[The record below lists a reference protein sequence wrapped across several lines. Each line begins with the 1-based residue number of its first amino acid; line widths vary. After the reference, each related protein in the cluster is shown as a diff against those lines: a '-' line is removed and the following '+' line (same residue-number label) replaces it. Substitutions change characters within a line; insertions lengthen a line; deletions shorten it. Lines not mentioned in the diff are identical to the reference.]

1 MSSIYPKHLNVN
13 FRKLNKVSL
22 LKLLK
27 HYKVDEAKSTKTQA
41 ELAVLV
47 GRIFD
52 SSFPIENQVID
63 KFAAQY
69 CHADADA
76 GISKKRTFSA
86 REQLDSEPAMLG
98 EQVAAKVSK
107 QTNEEGCWILGNV
120 LDYNHTTLT
129 YEIQDEDDISRV
141 MTLPS
146 TDVKRLDDS
155 SSHLRR
161 GDSVMGVF
169 PETTSF
175 YRATVVKTPNPSNG
189 FKDDVIVKFKDDED
203 NNGKNPARKIPA
215 RFVLRRSDI
224 EDMDDSDEDDD

>member
-1 MSSIYPKHLNVN
+1 MSSIYPRHLNVN

-27 HYKVDEAKSTKTQA
+27 HYGVDEAKSSKSQA
-41 ELAVLV
+41 ELAALV
-47 GRIFD
+47 ARIFD
-52 SSFPIENQVID
+52 SSSPIENQIID
-63 KFAAQY
+63 KFAGQY

-86 REQLDSEPAMLG
+86 REQLDREPAMLG

-107 QTNEEGCWILGNV
+107 QTDEEASWILGNV

-141 MTLPS
+141 MSLPS

-161 GDSVMGVF
+161 GDSVMAVF

-175 YRATVVKTPNPSNG
+175 YRATVVKNPKPSG

-215 RFVLRRSDI
+215 RFVLRRGDI
-224 EDMDDSDEDDD
+224 EDTEDSDEDDD